1 MEELDQAAV
10 DSAIILENRIRER
23 IREELK
29 YVLDSTVRQQVSEIL
44 RREKG
49 SLVMEVTASINQMLR
64 GFIEQERKPLWESTP
79 EEFGLKHEDLNRS
92 SIRRLDDVQQEINNA
107 IHKDT

>member
-10 DSAIILENRIRER
+10 DSAIILENKIRER

-29 YVLDSTVRQQVSEIL
+29 YILDATVREQVNKMF
-44 RREKG
+44 REQKG

-64 GFIEQERKPLWESTP
+64 SFIEQERKPLWESTP
-79 EEFGLKHEDLNRS
+79 EELGLTPEDLNKHM
-92 SIRRLDDVQQEINNA
+92 LGKDVDHA

>member
-10 DSAIILENRIRER
+10 DSAIILENKIRER

-29 YVLDSTVRQQVSEIL
+29 YILDATVREQVNKMF
-44 RREKG
+44 REQKG

-64 GFIEQERKPLWESTP
+64 SFIEQERKPLWESTP
-79 EEFGLKHEDLNRS
+79 EEFGLTHEELNRS
-92 SIRRLDDVQQEINNA
+92 TMRRLDDIQQEINNA

>member
-49 SLVMEVTASINQMLR
+49 SLDCCCCAFAIVLLEVVVIVVVFQ
-64 GFIEQERKPLWESTP
+64 RKS
-79 EEFGLKHEDLNRS
+79 
-92 SIRRLDDVQQEINNA
+92 
-107 IHKDT
+107 

>member
-23 IREELK
+23 IREELRH
-29 YVLDSTVRQQVSEIL
+29 VLDSTVRQQVNEIL

-92 SIRRLDDVQQEINNA
+92 SIRRLDDV
-107 IHKDT
+107 

>member
-1 MEELDQAAV
+1 MKELDQAAV
-10 DSAIILENRIRER
+10 DSAIILENKIRER

-29 YVLDSTVRQQVSEIL
+29 YTLGATVREQVSEML

-49 SLVMEVTASINQMLR
+49 SMIMEVTASINQMLR
-64 GFIEQERKPLWESTP
+64 SFVEQERKPLWESTP
-79 EEFGLKHEDLNRS
+79 EEFGLTHEELNRS
-92 SIRRLDDVQQEINNA
+92 SMRRLDDIQQEINNA

>member
-1 MEELDQAAV
+1 MEELDQAAI

-29 YVLDSTVRQQVSEIL
+29 HVLDSTVRQQVNEML

-64 GFIEQERKPLWESTP
+64 GFIEQERKPLWESRP
-79 EEFGLKHEDLNRS
+79 EEIGLSPQDLNTHMLGKD
-92 SIRRLDDVQQEINNA
+92 IDHAL
-107 IHKDT
+107 HKDT